1 MWHIKKK
8 DKVVVLSG
16 KDKGK
21 QGEVIEV
28 DHSTGRV
35 LVAKIN
41 MIKRHAKATQSEPA
55 QIRETEAYLPAS
67 KVMLV
72 CPKTGRPTRVKFDK
86 LSDGTK
92 VRVSL
97 ASGEVVG

>member
-1 MWHIKKK
+1 MWHVKKK
-8 DKVVVLSG
+8 DKVIVLAG

-28 DHSTGRV
+28 DHKKGRV
-35 LVAKIN
+35 LVAKVN
-41 MIKRHAKATQSEPA
+41 MCKRHSKATQMDPA
-55 QIRETEAYLPAS
+55 GIRDKEATLPIS
-67 KVMLV
+67 KVMLI
-72 CPKTGRPTRVKFDK
+72 CPRTGRPTRVKFDR

>member
-1 MWHIKKK
+1 MWHVKKK
-8 DKVVVLSG
+8 DKVVILAG

-28 DHSTGRV
+28 DHKNGRV
-35 LVAKIN
+35 LVAKVN
-41 MIKRHAKATQSEPA
+41 MVMKHAKATQMEPA
-55 QIRETEAYLPAS
+55 ARREKEAYLPAS

-72 CPKTGRPTRVKFDK
+72 CPKTNRPTRVKFDK

-92 VRVSL
+92 VRISL

>member
-1 MWHIKKK
+1 VWHIKKK
-8 DKVVVLSG
+8 DKVVVLAG

-28 DHSTGRV
+28 DHKNGRV
-35 LVAKIN
+35 LVAKVN
-41 MIKRHAKATQSEPA
+41 MVKRHAKATQAEPA
-55 QIRETEAYLPAS
+55 QIREMEAYLPAS

-72 CPKTGRPTRVKFDK
+72 CPKTSRPTRVKFDK

-97 ASGEVVG
+97 ASGEVIG

>member
-1 MWHIKKK
+1 MWHVKKK
-8 DKVVVLSG
+8 DKVIVLAG

-28 DHSTGRV
+28 DHKKGRV
-35 LVAKIN
+35 LVAKVN
-41 MIKRHAKATQSEPA
+41 MVKRHSKATQMDPA
-55 QIRETEAYLPAS
+55 GIRDKESTLPIS
-67 KVMLV
+67 KVMLI
-72 CPKTGRPTRVKFDK
+72 CPRTGRPTRVKFDR

-92 VRVSL
+92 VRISL

>member
-1 MWHIKKK
+1 MWHVKKK
-8 DKVVVLSG
+8 DKVVVLAG
-16 KDKGK
+16 RDKGK

-28 DHSTGRV
+28 DQKTGRV
-35 LVAKIN
+35 LVSKIN
-41 MIKRHAKATQSEPA
+41 MVKRHTKATQSEPA
-55 QIRETEAYLPAS
+55 QIRAKEAFMPAS

>member
-1 MWHIKKK
+1 MWHVKKK
-8 DKVVVLSG
+8 DKVVILAG

-28 DHSTGRV
+28 DRKKGRV
-35 LVAKIN
+35 LVAKLN
-41 MIKRHAKATQSEPA
+41 MVKRHTKATQMEPA
-55 QIRETEAYLPAS
+55 EIKQKEAYLPAS

-72 CPKTGRPTRVKFDK
+72 CPKTNRPTRVKFDK